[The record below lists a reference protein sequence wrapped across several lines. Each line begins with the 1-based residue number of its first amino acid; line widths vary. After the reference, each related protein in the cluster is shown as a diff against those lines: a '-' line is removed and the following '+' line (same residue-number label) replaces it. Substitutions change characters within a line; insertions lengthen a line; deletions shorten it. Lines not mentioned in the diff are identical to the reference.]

1 MCCRGC
7 GDFVTLLTI
16 SRNFS
21 EISKFSI
28 FVKKIPGIRIHIAID
43 IDDFIV
49 SWSLSNPIEHLEEL
63 EGGNIETFFM
73 RKLLVLGD
81 IEERRG
87 EHPSPPRGTILVNV
101 IFNYPGRLNNNNP
114 LTNLS
119 QESIMLGNEIKILK
133 RSRQLLQSTILKNHF
148 SKGHLY

>member
-1 MCCRGC
+1 M
-7 GDFVTLLTI
+7 L
-16 SRNFS
+16 SRMWRFCYPSHNFS
-21 EISKFSI
+21 KFFGNFKI
-28 FVKKIPGIRIHIAID
+28 FFVKKIPGIRHIHIAID

-87 EHPSPPRGTILVNV
+87 EHPSPPRNH
-101 IFNYPGRLNNNNP
+101 
-114 LTNLS
+114 
-119 QESIMLGNEIKILK
+119 
-133 RSRQLLQSTILKNHF
+133 SRQR
-148 SKGHLY
+148 HL